1 MAAILP
7 FLGKI
12 IKGIGTVAAK
22 IGKHLISVLGL
33 LDEPDIVQ
41 DEIASQKGFSPEKS
55 QADDIQKLN
64 EMLVEYRSNISKAAD
79 DLEREMI
86 VEYSEELNEIMAVF
100 EEYNKTLK
108 VARTESIQRRFNR
121 LNKDLRGTFEKYI
134 SRRISFDDPELTGI
148 LKLPAGELKSQR
160 LQEFKKKVFIEATND
175 IIARIRDAVDDFS
188 ETVEDTFAEHLDR
201 AEQAVEEKKEA
212 FEKLTSGSDGDTNA
226 AENVYIKA
234 DYLIAVC
241 SYAEALI

>member
-86 VEYSEELNEIMAVF
+86 VEYSEELSEIMAVF

-121 LNKDLRGTFEKYI
+121 LRGTFEKYI
-134 SRRISFDDPELTGI
+134 SRRISFDDSELTGI

-175 IIARIRDAVDDFS
+175 ITARIRDAVDDFS
-188 ETVEDTFAEHLDR
+188 ETVEEIFAEHLDR
-201 AEQAVEEKKEA
+201 AEQSVEEKKEA
-212 FEKLTSGSDGDTNA
+212 FEKLTSASDGDA
-226 AENVYIKA
+226 EVAENVYIKA

>member
-12 IKGIGTVAAK
+12 IKSIGTVASK
-22 IGKHLISVLGL
+22 VGKHLLRVLGL
-33 LDEPDIVQ
+33 LSEPDKVQ

-55 QADDIQKLN
+55 QADEIQKLN

-108 VARTESIQRRFNR
+108 VARTDSIQRRFNR

-134 SRRISFDDPELTGI
+134 SRRISFDDSELTGI

-160 LQEFKKKVFIEATND
+160 LQEFKKKGNYSVPLSFSRKNTCFIA
-175 IIARIRDAVDDFS
+175 
-188 ETVEDTFAEHLDR
+188 
-201 AEQAVEEKKEA
+201 
-212 FEKLTSGSDGDTNA
+212 
-226 AENVYIKA
+226 
-234 DYLIAVC
+234 
-241 SYAEALI
+241 